1 MSHKVINYNLF
12 TATRIRNAEIARRRH
27 ISDIRQAILE
37 NPSLCNQDLCL
48 LLLDRLEQ
56 SVESNHNLLTRLFTS
71 MAGK

>member
-1 MSHKVINYNLF
+1 MSHNVISYNLF

-48 LLLDRLEQ
+48 LLLDRREK
-56 SVESNHNLLTRLFTS
+56 SIESNHNLLARLFNS
-71 MAGK
+71 QVAR

>member
-1 MSHKVINYNLF
+1 MGHNVISYTLF
-12 TATRIRNAEIARRRH
+12 TAIRIRNAEIARREH

-37 NPSLCNQDLCL
+37 NPSQCNQELCL

-71 MAGK
+71 MAGR